1 VGDFFAYAFVT
12 MIGWTH
18 DFPDVDWKLF
28 FGLSGFLPD
37 GRMVLVLTK
46 GDRLPLRDKQNAAAT
61 NAVLAP
67 GTWRL
72 FYLMHAGGGAHMP
85 PAKSFCDD
93 TFFFVRVLDDFEI
106 LVDEGG
112 A

>member
-1 VGDFFAYAFVT
+1 LETIFRP
-12 MIGWTH
+12 IG
-18 DFPDVDWKLF
+18 L
-28 FGLSGFLPD
+28 FLPD
-37 GRMVLVLTK
+37 GGIVLVLTK
-46 GDRLPLRDKQNAAAT
+46 GDRLPLRDEQNAAAK

-93 TFFFVRVLDDFEI
+93 TFFFVCVLDDFKI